1 MNPSKWLVSM
11 IPKRILPTVIAYAG
25 FIRFALVG
33 LFTFVLTTVLFFG
46 LKTTV
51 LDEKPVT
58 AFSIATLI
66 ATIVSYVF
74 NREWSFAE
82 RGGRS
87 ARHEASLF
95 FVVSAIALGISQIPL
110 AMSRYVLDLQMPNL
124 SAFGEHMADFVSGSI
139 IGTLVAMAFRWWAF
153 RKWVFPEL
161 IGVDADVAEST
172 ADSDPFDGR

>member
-1 MNPSKWLVSM
+1 M
-11 IPKRILPTVIAYAG
+11 IPERILPTVIAYAG

-33 LFTFVLTTVLFFG
+33 LFTFILTTVLFFG

-87 ARHEASLF
+87 VRHEASLF
-95 FVVSAIALGISQIPL
+95 FVVSAIALGLTQIPL
-110 AMSRYVLDLQMPNL
+110 AMSRYVFDLQMPHL
-124 SAFGEHMADFVSGSI
+124 SAFGEHVADFVSGSI
-139 IGTLVAMAFRWWAF
+139 IGTLLAMAFRWWAF
-153 RKWVFPEL
+153 RKWVFPEF
-161 IGVDADVAEST
+161 IGVDGAESA
-172 ADSDPFDGR
+172 ADANT

>member
-1 MNPSKWLVSM
+1 MNPSKWLVSV
-11 IPKRILPTVIAYAG
+11 IPGRILPVVIAYAG

-46 LKTTV
+46 LKVSV

-58 AFSIATLI
+58 AFSIATLV
-66 ATIVSYVF
+66 ATIVSYVL

-110 AMSRYVLDLQMPNL
+110 AMSRYVFDFQAPAI
-124 SAFGEHMADFVSGSI
+124 SPFAEHLADFVSGSI

-161 IGVDADVAEST
+161 VVDDDVVEQAEKEPL
-172 ADSDPFDGR
+172 D